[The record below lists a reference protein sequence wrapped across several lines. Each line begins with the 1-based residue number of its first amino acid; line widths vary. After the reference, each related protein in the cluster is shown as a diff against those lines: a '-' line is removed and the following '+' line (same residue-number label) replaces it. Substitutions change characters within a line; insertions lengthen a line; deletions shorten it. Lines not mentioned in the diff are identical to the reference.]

1 MMPMPSC
8 FRYAERGFTLTELLI
23 ATAISGVIMS
33 AIVTTFIL
41 QRQSYRVQE
50 QISGMTQNTR
60 AALDMLVREVR
71 MTGYGVPRSQL
82 STWITWVEKFTSNP
96 QINPPESGKTND
108 PDTLLIALSFD
119 AARLSAAANK
129 GDTTLQ
135 LSADRPLDEVFNK
148 EKKKVI
154 YIGRS
159 ENAVITK
166 VHKNEV
172 TIDTDPTN
180 DKPDGLRWNYPA
192 STPVELLRVVTYVI
206 DMKTKTLKRDENT
219 GGGAQP
225 LAENIEAFRATLT
238 GNSLTLSLT
247 GRTAKE
253 DASYTHP
260 TKPDHYRRLELSSRV
275 RLRNLGL

>member
-1 MMPMPSC
+1 MLMSSP

-23 ATAISGVIMS
+23 ATAISGLIMG
-33 AIVTTFIL
+33 AIVTTFVM
-41 QRQSYRVQE
+41 QRQTYRVQE
-50 QISGMTQNTR
+50 QITDMTQNTR

-82 STWITWVEKFTSNP
+82 SKWINWDSVKDFTSNP
-96 QINPPESGKTND
+96 QIISKPNE
-108 PDTLLIALSFD
+108 PDKLMIALSFD
-119 AARLSAAANK
+119 AARLSAAAGK
-129 GDTTLQ
+129 DDTTLK
-135 LSADRPLDEVFNK
+135 LSADRPLGDVFNK

-154 YIGRS
+154 YIGRN
-159 ENAVITK
+159 ENAVVTK
-166 VHKNEV
+166 VDKNEV

-192 STPVELLRVVTYVI
+192 GTPVELLRVITYVI

-225 LAENIEAFRATLT
+225 LAESIEALRATLR

-247 GRTAKE
+247 GRTAQE

-260 TKPDHYRRLELSSRV
+260 TKPDHYRRIELSSRV